1 MASWADTGIGLP
13 AMGPT
18 TTAASKPA
26 HINGRVMLSGSNW
39 WSISMPVRAIKAQ
52 VTSNPQAAGAPKP
65 KCQATHAESRAVAS
79 STRGYRA
86 EILVLQEAQ
95 RPRSTSQLTT
105 GMFCQ
110 ALMGAL
116 QTGQAERGVLK
127 VSRSGT
133 AAWGA
138 ELVDAVSWAGGSNSA
153 AWARQSRSSMMG
165 RR

>member
-1 MASWADTGIGLP
+1 
-13 AMGPT
+13 
-18 TTAASKPA
+18 
-26 HINGRVMLSGSNW
+26 
-39 WSISMPVRAIKAQ
+39 MPVSAIRAQ
-52 VTSNPQAAGAPKP
+52 VTSSPQAAGAPKP
-65 KCQATHAESRAVAS
+65 KCQATHADSRPVAN

-86 EILVLQEAQ
+86 EILVLHEAQ
-95 RPRSTSQLTT
+95 RPRRSSQLTT

-116 QTGQAERGVLK
+116 QAGQAERGMLK

-133 AAWGA
+133 AWGT
-138 ELVDAVSWAGGSNSA
+138 EFVDAASWAEGSSSA